1 MALKSCRECK
11 KKVSTEANVCPNCGV
26 PNPTKRIIKET
37 ISKSPS
43 TAFTQ
48 TDKSE
53 GLLSDLWN
61 GNIPLS
67 KTFWLYGIIGSAVVG
82 SPLSFAYLNLEK
94 LKESTATL
102 FLIYFLFYAAYFVWV
117 NIGIWNS
124 STIYNNLKKKNKQSA
139 ILGYSAKVVVV
150 FSVLSAFG
158 QLIQGFN

>member
-37 ISKSPS
+37 SSKSPS

-61 GNIPLS
+61 GNISLTKSTAFSVDTPVTS
-67 KTFWLYGIIGSAVVG
+67 
-82 SPLSFAYLNLEK
+82 SPLS
-94 LKESTATL
+94 
-102 FLIYFLFYAAYFVWV
+102 
-117 NIGIWNS
+117 
-124 STIYNNLKKKNKQSA
+124 
-139 ILGYSAKVVVV
+139 
-150 FSVLSAFG
+150 
-158 QLIQGFN
+158 